1 MAGRSKIEDVFP
13 EYAHYQ
19 TPVDSTGIIL
29 FIYLLIF
36 FYGFVFIKSTQ
47 SSSKDTQ

>member
-19 TPVDSTGIIL
+19 TPVDSTGKMNDIN
-29 FIYLLIF
+29 LI
-36 FYGFVFIKSTQ
+36 
-47 SSSKDTQ
+47 

>member
-19 TPVDSTGIIL
+19 TPVDSTGKMNIN
-29 FIYLLIF
+29 LI
-36 FYGFVFIKSTQ
+36 
-47 SSSKDTQ
+47 